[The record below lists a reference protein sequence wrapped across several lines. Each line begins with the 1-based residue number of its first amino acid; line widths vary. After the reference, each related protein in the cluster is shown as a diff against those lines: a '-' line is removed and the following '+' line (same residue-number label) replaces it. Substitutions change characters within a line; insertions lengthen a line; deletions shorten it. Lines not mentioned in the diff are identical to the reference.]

1 MFISSVQV
9 NVQVVLV
16 KYLGLCY
23 DLSLTFD
30 TRLFLKMSNI
40 DICLF
45 ADNSTKFASTFFMFL
60 ATTAKY
66 SCQLRNNFQ

>member
-1 MFISSVQV
+1 MYISSVQV

-45 ADNSTKFASTFFMFL
+45 ADNSNKICFHIFYVSCNYSQVFMSTQ
-60 ATTAKY
+60 K
-66 SCQLRNNFQ
+66 